1 MLGLKLSK
9 KDCKVNSSELIV
21 MMSSRVLVNANP
33 VILVIKFDINTETMK
48 GEYEYSY
55 TLQNHIHC

>member
-1 MLGLKLSK
+1 M
-9 KDCKVNSSELIV
+9 V
-21 MMSSRVLVNANP
+21 SSRVLVNANP
-33 VILVIKFDINTETMK
+33 VILVIKFDINTKTMK